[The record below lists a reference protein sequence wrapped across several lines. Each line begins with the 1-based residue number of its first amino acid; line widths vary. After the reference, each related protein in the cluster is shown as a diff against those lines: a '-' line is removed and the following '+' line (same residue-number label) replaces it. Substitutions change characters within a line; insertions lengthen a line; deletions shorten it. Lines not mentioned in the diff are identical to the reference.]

1 MKALASFLEMKRTDF
16 PRFCFLSDDELL
28 EILAKQ
34 SDPHAIQGFLKQLF
48 DGLFKLDLSDT
59 NDSLAMISRETERID
74 FKKPVKHLSKVE
86 EWLNRVQD
94 EMRNTLARRLKEEN
108 TKYPQEKAAK
118 RDWILEQ
125 PA

>member
-1 MKALASFLEMKRTDF
+1 
-16 PRFCFLSDDELL
+16 
-28 EILAKQ
+28 
-34 SDPHAIQGFLKQLF
+34 
-48 DGLFKLDLSDT
+48 
-59 NDSLAMISRETERID
+59 MISRETERID

-118 RDWILEQ
+118 RDWILE
-125 PA
+125 